1 MIIRRLINTCAPAL
15 FARRLILA
23 ALIHLLLLAPAIS
36 EAHGPF
42 DNSIHATL
50 RADVLEVS
58 VSLGGEAS
66 KEILNRASPKNLAAL
81 GGMGL
86 KTLPNELAAH
96 FIEIK
101 SGTVMLVADNF
112 TVVGDG
118 LEYSFTATYPKPAS
132 STLVFRAPYFDVLE
146 QMKLGTL
153 VLTDD
158 ARKQIG
164 SGLLTKG
171 SSTVELNLP
180 QPAAPAVVA
189 TEPSPAPSTTIATLP
204 PAPGGNVITLAPQR
218 PSFARFLH
226 LGIEHILTGYDHLLF
241 LCALLV
247 ACQRIKPMLA
257 IITCFTVAH
266 SVTLGLAALDVVQI
280 SSRIIEPLIAA
291 SIIFV
296 GVENFRGNVDV
307 KLRCGVTLVFGL
319 IHGFGF
325 AGALRESGL
334 AGQGAELLSPLL
346 AFNLG
351 VELGQL
357 AVAAVFLP
365 LLFLARRMQAVER
378 FATPAVSAVVIALGS
393 FWLVQRL
400 FS

>member
-1 MIIRRLINTCAPAL
+1 MLL
-15 FARRLILA
+15 V
-23 ALIHLLLLAPAIS
+23 ALIQFILLGPINS
-36 EAHGPF
+36 QAHSPF

-50 RADVLEVS
+50 GTDALEVS
-58 VSLGGEAS
+58 IVIGGEAAAD
-66 KEILNRASPKNLAAL
+66 ILKRSASEKPVSL

-86 KTLPNELAAH
+86 KTLPTELAAH
-96 FIEIK
+96 FIEVK
-101 SGTVMLVADNF
+101 SGAQTLVANRFTVM
-112 TVVGDG
+112 GDG
-118 LEYSFTATYPKPAS
+118 LEYTFNATYPLPAGNNA
-132 STLVFRAPYFDVLE
+132 TFRAPYFDTLE
-146 QMKLGTL
+146 QMKLGTF
-153 VLTDD
+153 VLADK
-158 ARKQIG
+158 AGKQIG
-164 SGLLTKG
+164 SGLFTKG
-171 SSTVELNLP
+171 STSVELTLP
-180 QPAAPAVVA
+180 QIAVPAVAA
-189 TEPSPAPSTTIATLP
+189 TESSPPSTTLATT
-204 PAPGGNVITLAPQR
+204 PAADATTASPSPQR

-266 SVTLGLAALDVVQI
+266 SITLALAALDVVQI

-296 GVENFRGNVDV
+296 GVENFRGKVDV
-307 KLRCGVTLVFGL
+307 KLRCGVTLGFGL

-334 AGQGAELLSPLL
+334 AGKGAELLSPLL

-351 VELGQL
+351 VELGQIT
-357 AVAAVFLP
+357 VAAVFLP
-365 LLFLARRMQAVER
+365 LLFLARRAKPVER
-378 FATPAVSAVVIALGS
+378 FATPAVSAVVVALGC

-400 FS
+400 MA

>member
-1 MIIRRLINTCAPAL
+1 MIRRRHIHSCVTALLSRGLVLGALLVFFLIASTPS
-15 FARRLILA
+15 
-23 ALIHLLLLAPAIS
+23 H
-36 EAHGPF
+36 AHGSF
-42 DNSIHATL
+42 DNSVHAIL
-50 RADVLEVS
+50 QSDSLEVS
-58 VSLGGEAS
+58 VQLGGEAAG
-66 KEILNRASPKNLAAL
+66 EILKRVSPRNPVSL

-86 KTLPNELAAH
+86 KILPAELAAH
-96 FIEIK
+96 FIEVK
-101 SGTVMLVADNF
+101 SGAETLVAKRF

-118 LEYSFTATYPKPAS
+118 LEYTFTATYPSPLGNAA
-132 STLVFRAPYFDVLE
+132 TFRAPYFDVLD

-153 VLTDD
+153 VLADE
-158 ARKQIG
+158 AGKQIG
-164 SGLLTKG
+164 SGLFSKG
-171 SSTVELNLP
+171 STSVELTLP
-180 QPAAPAVVA
+180 QAAVLAVVA
-189 TEPSPAPSTTIATLP
+189 TESSPPSTTLATTPTASAAIATP
-204 PAPGGNVITLAPQR
+204 SPQR
-218 PSFARFLH
+218 PSFGRFLH

-266 SVTLGLAALDVVQI
+266 SITLALAALDVVQI

-296 GVENFRGNVDV
+296 GLENFRGNVDV
-307 KLRCGVTLVFGL
+307 KLRCGVTLGFGL

-325 AGALRESGL
+325 AGALRASGL
-334 AGQGAELLSPLL
+334 AGKGTELLSPLF

-357 AVAAVFLP
+357 AVASVFLP
-365 LLFLARRMQAVER
+365 LLFLARREKSVER
-378 FATPAVSAVVIALGS
+378 FATPAVSAVVVALGG

-400 FS
+400 LA

>member
-1 MIIRRLINTCAPAL
+1 MIIRRLINSCAPAL
-15 FARRLILA
+15 FVRRLILV

-50 RADVLEVS
+50 RSDALEVS
-58 VSLGGEAS
+58 IAIGGDAAG
-66 KEILNRASPKNLAAL
+66 EILNRASLRNPVSL

-86 KTLPNELAAH
+86 KTLPNELTPH
-96 FIEIK
+96 FIEVK
-101 SGTVMLVADNF
+101 SGTTTLIANQF

-118 LEYSFTATYPKPAS
+118 LEYTFTATYPSPSGS
-132 STLVFRAPYFDVLE
+132 SLAFRAPYFDMLE

-153 VLTDD
+153 VLADE
-158 ARKQIG
+158 AGRQIG
-164 SGLLTKG
+164 SGLFTKA
-171 SSTVELNLP
+171 SATVELNLP
-180 QPAAPAVVA
+180 QPAAPAIVTTESSQASSNSLATTGPVA
-189 TEPSPAPSTTIATLP
+189 DENVPSPTPQHP
-204 PAPGGNVITLAPQR
+204 P
-218 PSFARFLH
+218 FARFLQ

-365 LLFLARRMQAVER
+365 LLFLARRAQAVER
-378 FATPAVSAVVIALGS
+378 FATPAVSAVVIVLGS

-400 FS
+400 LS

>member
-1 MIIRRLINTCAPAL
+1 MIRQRLIKPCAVAL
-15 FARRLILA
+15 FARGFLFVTLMQF
-23 ALIHLLLLAPAIS
+23 LLLAPTAS
-36 EAHGPF
+36 QAHGPF
-42 DNSIHATL
+42 DNSVHAIL
-50 RADVLEVS
+50 SSGGLEVS
-58 VSLGGEAS
+58 VALGGEAAN
-66 KEILNRASPKNLAAL
+66 EILKRASPSKPIAL

-86 KTLPNELAAH
+86 KILPTELASH
-96 FIEIK
+96 FIEVK
-101 SGTVMLVADNF
+101 SSATTLVASKF

-118 LEYSFTATYPKPAS
+118 LEYTFTATFPAPPDA
-132 STLVFRAPYFDVLE
+132 TATFRAPYFDLLE

-153 VLTDD
+153 VL
-158 ARKQIG
+158 ANEAGKQIG
-164 SGLLTKG
+164 SGLFTKG
-171 SSTVELNLP
+171 SSTVELTLP

-189 TEPSPAPSTTIATLP
+189 SASSPAPTTTVATATTTP
-204 PAPGGNVITLAPQR
+204 DTNATTPSPQR
-218 PSFARFLH
+218 PSFARYLH

-241 LCALLV
+241 LLALLV

-257 IITCFTVAH
+257 IITCFTIAH

-280 SSRIIEPLIAA
+280 PSRIVEPLIAA

-307 KLRCGVTLVFGL
+307 KLRCGLTLVFGL

-334 AGQGAELLSPLL
+334 AGRGAELLSPLL

-357 AVAAVFLP
+357 AVAAIVLP
-365 LLFLARRMQAVER
+365 LLFWARRAPTVER

-400 FS
+400 LS

>member
-1 MIIRRLINTCAPAL
+1 MIIRRLINSCAPAL
-15 FARRLILA
+15 FVRRLILVV
-23 ALIHLLLLAPAIS
+23 LIHLLLLAPAIS

-50 RADVLEVS
+50 RSDALEVS
-58 VSLGGEAS
+58 IAMGGDAAV
-66 KEILNRASPKNLAAL
+66 EILNRASLRNPVSL

-86 KTLPNELAAH
+86 KTLPNELTPH
-96 FIEIK
+96 FIEVK
-101 SGTVMLVADNF
+101 SGTTTLIANQF

-118 LEYSFTATYPKPAS
+118 LEYTFTASYPSPSGS
-132 STLVFRAPYFDVLE
+132 SLAFRAPYFDMLE

-153 VLTDD
+153 VLADE
-158 ARKQIG
+158 AGRQIG
-164 SGLLTKG
+164 SGLFTKA
-171 SSTVELNLP
+171 SATVELNLP
-180 QPAAPAVVA
+180 QPAAPAIVT
-189 TEPSPAPSTTIATLP
+189 TESSQASSTSLATIAPVADESVASPTPQHP
-204 PAPGGNVITLAPQR
+204 P
-218 PSFARFLH
+218 FARFLH

-247 ACQRIKPMLA
+247 ACQRIKPILA

-280 SSRIIEPLIAA
+280 SSHIIEPLIAA

-334 AGQGAELLSPLL
+334 AGRGAELLSPLL

-357 AVAAVFLP
+357 AVAVVFLP
-365 LLFLARRMQAVER
+365 LLFLARRAQAVER

-400 FS
+400 LS

>member
-1 MIIRRLINTCAPAL
+1 MISQRHINTDATPRLGVRLFLGAIMAWLCLSPVPA
-15 FARRLILA
+15 
-23 ALIHLLLLAPAIS
+23 

-42 DNSIHATL
+42 DNSVHAILQTD
-50 RADVLEVS
+50 ALEVS
-58 VSLGGEAS
+58 VALGGEAAN
-66 KEILNRASPKNLAAL
+66 EILKRASPQNPVAL

-86 KTLPNELAAH
+86 KTLPTELASH
-96 FIEIK
+96 FIEVK
-101 SGTVMLVADNF
+101 SDSQTLVANRF

-118 LEYSFTATYPKPAS
+118 LEYTFTATYPSPGGNSA
-132 STLVFRAPYFDVLE
+132 TFRAPYFDVLD
-146 QMKLGTL
+146 QMKLGTF
-153 VLTDD
+153 VLADE
-158 ARKQIG
+158 AGKQIG
-164 SGLLTKG
+164 SGLFTKG
-171 SSTVELNLP
+171 NSSVALTLP

-189 TEPSPAPSTTIATLP
+189 TESSQTPTNTFATTTSATEANIATP
-204 PAPGGNVITLAPQR
+204 SPQR

-226 LGIEHILTGYDHLLF
+226 LGVEHILTGYDHLLF

-266 SVTLGLAALDVVQI
+266 SVTLALAALDVVQV
-280 SSRIIEPLIAA
+280 SARIVEPLIAA

-296 GVENFRGNVDV
+296 GVENFRGKVDV
-307 KLRCGVTLVFGL
+307 KLRCGVTLIFGL

-334 AGQGAELLSPLL
+334 AGQGTELLSPLL

-365 LLFLARRMQAVER
+365 LLFWARRVQQIER
-378 FATPAVSAVVIALGS
+378 FATPAVAAVVIALGS

-400 FS
+400 F

>member
-1 MIIRRLINTCAPAL
+1 MIRQRLIKACAAAL
-15 FARRLILA
+15 FVRGFLFVTLMQFF
-23 ALIHLLLLAPAIS
+23 LLAPTDS
-36 EAHGPF
+36 QAHGPF
-42 DNSIHATL
+42 DNSIRATL
-50 RADVLEVS
+50 HSDSLKAS
-58 VSLGGEAS
+58 VVLGGEAAA
-66 KEILNRASPKNLAAL
+66 EILKRASPEKPIAP
-81 GGMGL
+81 GGTGL
-86 KTLPNELAAH
+86 KTLPTELVLH
-96 FIEIK
+96 FIEVK
-101 SGTVMLVADNF
+101 SSATALVASKF

-118 LEYSFTATYPKPAS
+118 LEYTFTATFPAPPYAIA
-132 STLVFRAPYFDVLE
+132 TFRAPYFDTLE

-153 VLTDD
+153 VLADEAGRQT
-158 ARKQIG
+158 G
-164 SGLLTKG
+164 SGLLSKG

-180 QPAAPAVVA
+180 QPATSAVVTTDSLPETPTTVTMA
-189 TEPSPAPSTTIATLP
+189 TTTPDSNITPPS
-204 PAPGGNVITLAPQR
+204 PQR

-247 ACQRIKPMLA
+247 ACQRFKPMLA
-257 IITCFTVAH
+257 IITCFTIAH
-266 SVTLGLAALDVVQI
+266 SVTLGLAALDVVQMPA
-280 SSRIIEPLIAA
+280 RIVEPLIAA

-296 GVENFRGNVDV
+296 GLENFRGNVDV

-357 AVAAVFLP
+357 AVAAFFLP
-365 LLFLARRMQAVER
+365 LLLVARRTTQFER
-378 FATPAVSAVVIALGS
+378 YGMATVSACVVALES
-393 FWLVQRL
+393 FWLLQRL
-400 FS
+400 FA